1 MMKPF
6 NLSVAVIIML
16 AFLFIQE
23 GSTISLDNREPDQH
37 MMETRDDAAAE
48 IPVDL
53 WKVADNKRQKRHN
66 GACKVCCNCCGQIN
80 FCGLCCEW

>member
-1 MMKPF
+1 MKPF

-23 GSTISLDNREPDQH
+23 GSTISLDNRVN
-37 MMETRDDAAAE
+37 DAAAE

>member
-1 MMKPF
+1 MKPF
-6 NLSVAVIIML
+6 SLSVAVIIML

-37 MMETRDDAAAE
+37 MAETRDDAAAE

-53 WKVADNKRQKRHN
+53 WKVADKKRQKRHN
-66 GACKVCCNCCGQIN
+66 RGCRFCCNCCGRTH
-80 FCGLCCEW
+80 FCAFCCEY